1 MAALFKNMRSYLRC
15 HRANALHDRW
25 HLENESCKLLSIW
38 KMSGKTTY
46 MRLQCEYMEKFYD
59 NGKVPPIY
67 QEIMSA
73 NNFCVMSSGKAVAF
87 DEENKT
93 TICN

>member
-1 MAALFKNMRSYLRC
+1 MRSYLRC
-15 HRANALHDRW
+15 LCAIALHDGW
-25 HLENESCKLLSIW
+25 HLEIESCNLLSIW
-38 KMSGKTTY
+38 KMLEKTTH
-46 MRLQCEYMEKFYD
+46 MRLQCEHMEKFYD
-59 NGKVPPIY
+59 DNKVPPIY